1 MKVSELLDY
10 SSDRARMEEV
20 LRALDV
26 PSFAIKSPIV
36 IDTISKRHGLALDEL
51 AFMRSIPTARSWFLF
66 PAPICSPAPA
76 GSRAC
81 PDKAYPSPDDLAK
94 DVVAILR
101 EEIIALRDHGCDFV
115 QLDEPTLS
123 QVVFGEETTETFMCA
138 ALPNRRDPTDELE
151 MAVRLMNETLDGID
165 GIKTWRTRLPGQ
177 LEQEGEVL
185 LQGNYGPMLPYLTQ
199 MNIDRLVLE
208 CATPR
213 AGEMAV
219 FQEYANEKEIGLGVV
234 NPRTD
239 DVEPPEQ
246 IVARVKELLQYFDP
260 DKIYL
265 NPDAVRHLRR
275 AQRQHARHGREEDAG
290 YHRSCGAAAGRVC
303 VACRYRVRLHDG
315 VADVPSSQ
323 PAPVGARSRGTG
335 EWGYTAKHPKRAG
348 ARRLRCS
355 SQLLNGAVG
364 TIMGIARF
372 ALLPADWQRKP
383 ATLTS
388 DVCTGWP
395 ATCTPISTKTWTR
408 PKTWRPAWT
417 TLAGWLDR
425 LEQLP

>member
-1 MKVSELLDY
+1 MADAPLFPVTVVGSWPRSTELIRALRRKEAGEITYSDFSALADDEVLACIRAQEEAGVDIISDGEQRRDNFYSFAVDKLNGMQLMKVSELLDY

-51 AFMRSIPTARSWFLF
+51 AFMREHTDRQIMVPIPGPYMLTRSGWFEGL
-66 PAPICSPAPA
+66 SD
-76 GSRAC
+76 R
-81 PDKAYPSPDDLAK
+81 AYPTPDDLAR
-94 DVVAILR
+94 DVVEILR

-151 MAVRLMNETLDGID
+151 MAVRLMNETLEGID
-165 GIKTWRTRLPGQ
+165 GIKTGVHVCRGNWSKK
-177 LEQEGEVL
+177 EEVL
-185 LQGNYGPMLPYLTQ
+185 LTGNYGPMLPYLTQ

-213 AGEMAV
+213 AGEMEV
-219 FQEYANEKEIGLGVV
+219 FKEYSNEKEIGFGVV

-239 DVEPPEQ
+239 EIEPAEQ

-265 NPDAVRHLRR
+265 NPDCGFGTFAERNVNTHEMAAKKMQAITDAAEILR
-275 AQRQHARHGREEDAG
+275 AEYA
-290 YHRSCGAAAGRVC
+290 
-303 VACRYRVRLHDG
+303 
-315 VADVPSSQ
+315 
-323 PAPVGARSRGTG
+323 
-335 EWGYTAKHPKRAG
+335 
-348 ARRLRCS
+348 
-355 SQLLNGAVG
+355 
-364 TIMGIARF
+364 
-372 ALLPADWQRKP
+372 
-383 ATLTS
+383 
-388 DVCTGWP
+388 
-395 ATCTPISTKTWTR
+395 
-408 PKTWRPAWT
+408 
-417 TLAGWLDR
+417 
-425 LEQLP
+425 

>member
-1 MKVSELLDY
+1 MSNSALFPVTVVGSWPRSAELIRALRQKEAGEITYDEFSALADSEVLDCIRAQEAAGVDIISDGEQRRDNFYSFAVDKLNGMQLMKVSELLDY

-36 IDTISKRHGLALDEL
+36 IDTISKRQGLALDEL
-51 AFMRSIPTARSWFLF
+51 AFMKEHTDRAVMVPIPGPYMLTRSGWFEGL
-66 PAPICSPAPA
+66 S
-76 GSRAC
+76 
-81 PDKAYPSPDDLAK
+81 DKAYPTPDDLAR
-94 DVVAILR
+94 DVVEILR

-151 MAVRLMNETLDGID
+151 MAVRLMNETLDGIT
-165 GIKTWRTRLPGQ
+165 GIKTGVHVCRGNWSKK
-177 LEQEGEVL
+177 EEVL

-239 DVEPPEQ
+239 DIEPAEQ

-265 NPDAVRHLRR
+265 NPDCGFGTFAERNVNTHDMAAKKMQVITEAAELLR
-275 AQRQHARHGREEDAG
+275 AEYA
-290 YHRSCGAAAGRVC
+290 
-303 VACRYRVRLHDG
+303 
-315 VADVPSSQ
+315 
-323 PAPVGARSRGTG
+323 
-335 EWGYTAKHPKRAG
+335 
-348 ARRLRCS
+348 
-355 SQLLNGAVG
+355 
-364 TIMGIARF
+364 
-372 ALLPADWQRKP
+372 
-383 ATLTS
+383 
-388 DVCTGWP
+388 
-395 ATCTPISTKTWTR
+395 
-408 PKTWRPAWT
+408 
-417 TLAGWLDR
+417 
-425 LEQLP
+425 

>member
-1 MKVSELLDY
+1 MANTPLFPVTVVGSWPRSADLIRALRRKEAGEITLAEFNEVADDEVLACIRAQEAAGADIISDGEQRRDNFYSFAVDKLNGMQLMKVSELLDY

-51 AFMRSIPTARSWFLF
+51 AFMKEHTDRAIMVPIPGPYMLTRSGWFEGL
-66 PAPICSPAPA
+66 S
-76 GSRAC
+76 
-81 PDKAYPSPDDLAK
+81 DKAYPSPDDLAR
-94 DVVAILR
+94 DVVEILR

-165 GIKTWRTRLPGQ
+165 GIKTGVHVCRGNWSKK
-177 LEQEGEVL
+177 EEVL

-239 DVEPPEQ
+239 DVEPAEQ
-246 IVARVKELLQYFDP
+246 IVARVKELMQYFDP

-265 NPDAVRHLRR
+265 NPDCGFGTFAERNVNTHDMAAKKMQVITEAAEILR
-275 AQRQHARHGREEDAG
+275 AEYE
-290 YHRSCGAAAGRVC
+290 
-303 VACRYRVRLHDG
+303 
-315 VADVPSSQ
+315 
-323 PAPVGARSRGTG
+323 
-335 EWGYTAKHPKRAG
+335 
-348 ARRLRCS
+348 
-355 SQLLNGAVG
+355 
-364 TIMGIARF
+364 
-372 ALLPADWQRKP
+372 
-383 ATLTS
+383 
-388 DVCTGWP
+388 
-395 ATCTPISTKTWTR
+395 
-408 PKTWRPAWT
+408 
-417 TLAGWLDR
+417 
-425 LEQLP
+425 

>member
-1 MKVSELLDY
+1 MANTSLFPVTVVGSWPRSADLIRALRRKEAGEITLAEFNEVADDEVLACIRAQEAAGVDILSDGEQRRDNFYSFAVDKLNGMQLMKVSELLDY

-51 AFMRSIPTARSWFLF
+51 AFMKEHTDRAIMVPIPGPYMLTRSGWFEGL
-66 PAPICSPAPA
+66 S
-76 GSRAC
+76 
-81 PDKAYPSPDDLAK
+81 DKAYPSPDDLAR
-94 DVVAILR
+94 DVVEILR

-165 GIKTWRTRLPGQ
+165 GIKTGVHVCRGNWSKK
-177 LEQEGEVL
+177 EEVL

-265 NPDAVRHLRR
+265 NPDCGFGTFAERNVNTHDMAAKKMQVITEAAEMLR
-275 AQRQHARHGREEDAG
+275 AEYE
-290 YHRSCGAAAGRVC
+290 
-303 VACRYRVRLHDG
+303 
-315 VADVPSSQ
+315 
-323 PAPVGARSRGTG
+323 
-335 EWGYTAKHPKRAG
+335 
-348 ARRLRCS
+348 
-355 SQLLNGAVG
+355 
-364 TIMGIARF
+364 
-372 ALLPADWQRKP
+372 
-383 ATLTS
+383 
-388 DVCTGWP
+388 
-395 ATCTPISTKTWTR
+395 
-408 PKTWRPAWT
+408 
-417 TLAGWLDR
+417 
-425 LEQLP
+425 